1 MLLKREVVE
10 DHDVLEVDVVR
21 IQKRTRRVV

>member
-1 MLLKREVVE
+1 MLLKREVVGDLDE
-10 DHDVLEVDVVR
+10 LEVDVVR